1 MGALGSSNTAA
12 TCLLVWGTYEALHRR
27 HSVKWCAAAWGQR
40 FSDPAV
46 LVGIVNFVIVRG
58 THGYSELGDK
68 PYGRKEGRCAHGGGR
83 RNGAVSLYVRA
94 WSGLYM
100 QA

>member
-12 TCLLVWGTYEALHRR
+12 TCLLVWGTYGALHRR

-58 THGYSELGDK
+58 THGYSELGDT
-68 PYGRKEGRCAHGGGR
+68 P
-83 RNGAVSLYVRA
+83 
-94 WSGLYM
+94 
-100 QA
+100 